1 MSRELTSID
10 PDVLAAVT
18 GGKSHSP
25 STSTTSNSGSSSNI
39 DGLLQQLSSI
49 TGSIKDIQNK
59 TSGLSSNEMFML
71 VALAIQN
78 RPAANVVYVGT
89 RRGRWW

>member
-10 PDVLAAVT
+10 PDTLAAVT
-18 GGKSHSP
+18 GGKSHS
-25 STSTTSNSGSSSNI
+25 TSSSNSGSSSNI
-39 DGLLQQLSSI
+39 DGLLQQLNSI

-59 TSGLSSNEMFML
+59 TNGLSSNEMFML

>member
-18 GGKSHSP
+18 GGKSHS
-25 STSTTSNSGSSSNI
+25 TSSSNSGSSSNI
-39 DGLLQQLSSI
+39 DGLLQQLNSI

-59 TSGLSSNEMFML
+59 TNGLSSNEMFML

>member
-1 MSRELTSID
+1 MSRELNSID

-18 GGKSHSP
+18 GGKSHS
-25 STSTTSNSGSSSNI
+25 TSTSNSGSSSNI
-39 DGLLQQLSSI
+39 DGLLQQLNSI

-59 TSGLSSNEMFML
+59 TNGLSSNEMFML